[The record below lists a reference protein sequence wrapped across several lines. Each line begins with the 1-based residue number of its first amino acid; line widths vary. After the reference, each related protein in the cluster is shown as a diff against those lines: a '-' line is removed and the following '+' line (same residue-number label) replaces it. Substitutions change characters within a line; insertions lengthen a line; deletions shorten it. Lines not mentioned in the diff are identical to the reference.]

1 MNLPFP
7 KIHHRDCTPPS
18 PGIEVCGAPTIP
30 PIFREDSSMTEEAPK
45 KPGTTKVLK
54 EFFGMRPGT
63 KLADFAAELKELS
76 DVEKEQLAEGIS
88 NGSLNY

>member
-1 MNLPFP
+1 
-7 KIHHRDCTPPS
+7 
-18 PGIEVCGAPTIP
+18 
-30 PIFREDSSMTEEAPK
+30 MTEEEPK

-54 EFFGMRPGT
+54 EFFGLRPGT

-76 DVEKEQLAEGIS
+76 VVEKEQLAEGIS